1 MGAIDPDG
9 PYADALL
16 ADGFGPA
23 LVGFGFHFNAAVA
36 IYDYVRCIAILVERD
51 GMSEEDAVEFFEF
64 NVAGAWVGPNTPV
77 FMTHLEGRNGW
88 MDMDDAGDHVAG
100 RGGTGSRG

>member
-51 GMSEEDAVEFFEF
+51 GMSEEDAVEFVEF

-88 MDMDDAGDHVAG
+88 MDMDDSGDPAAG
-100 RGGTGSRG
+100 RGGAGGAN